1 MNYYEKYLKYK
12 NKYLYLKGGKP
23 VEQFTGLE
31 LPNDP
36 EDIDI
41 PAYTEEQINGFF
53 NILNHPRGE
62 MPDNQ
67 YYLSIQS
74 PLRENLIQNRI
85 NLDNLRAHLMRHL
98 RDREYVNVASLQGE
112 HFNSVI
118 WARKNGDNIQLY
130 DYAIDNLQQTPQNS
144 GLALFLAGYHPAQ
157 FLFQYLV
164 RG

>member
-41 PAYTEEQINGFF
+41 PAYTEEQINDFF
-53 NILNHPRGE
+53 DILNHPRGE
-62 MPDNQ
+62 MLDNQ

-112 HFNSVI
+112 HYPSII

-130 DYAIDNLQQTPQNS
+130 AYMIDNLQQTPQNS
-144 GLALFLAGYHPAQ
+144 GLARFLAGYHPAQ
-157 FLFQYLV
+157 FLFQYQV